1 MSYIDIIKEKARS
14 DRKTI
19 VLPETNDK
27 RTLIAASHIIE
38 EGIANIIMVGN
49 EEKIMDGAGWLE
61 VDLTG
66 VRVIDP
72 TKCEKLDEYV
82 QLLYETRKHKGM
94 TPEKARQILLTDNMT
109 FGVIMVKAN
118 DADGMVAGACHAT
131 ADTLRP
137 ALQILKTA
145 PGVKLVSGF
154 FILDVPNCEYGEHG
168 TFLFADCGLNQDP
181 TAEELA
187 ALAPKVACAGRV
199 MLKRVMGRLTF
210 ATVRDYTGTMQYFV
224 QESTVGEAAY
234 ADFKTLDLGD
244 IVACEGTL
252 MRTQAGDLA
261 IKVTSFRLMAK
272 SLRPMPDKHKGL
284 QDQEFCYRRRYVDLM
299 VNAESRERFIKRSK
313 AIASIRN
320 FMLANDFL
328 EVETPM
334 LHPIPGGANARPFI
348 THHNALNTEMYL
360 RIAPELYLKRLVV
373 GGFERVFEINRNF
386 RNEGID
392 ARHNP
397 EFTMMEFYATYWT
410 YKDQM
415 EFTEALLRHV
425 AREVTGSAIV
435 TYQGMTINFEEPFD
449 KLTPKQAILKYSPEY
464 TESQL
469 MDEDFLKKELKRLG
483 ADEQIDPTL
492 GSLQM
497 ALFDETVEKKL
508 IKPTFI
514 IDYPTEISPLARA
527 SDVNPDITER
537 FELFIAGRETA
548 NGFSELND
556 PDDQAARFRA
566 QVERKGHG
574 DDEAMYYDADYVT
587 ALEYGLPP
595 TAGCGIGIDRFMMLL
610 TDAPTIRDVLLFPAL
625 RPESKN

>member
-1 MSYIDIIKEKARS
+1 MEEK
-14 DRKTI
+14 
-19 VLPETNDK
+19 LNDQMLIRRGK
-27 RTLIAASHIIE
+27 LEKIAALGFEPYGGKYECTHHSEDIH
-38 EGIANIIMVGN
+38 AN
-49 EEKIMDGAGWLE
+49 AAALE
-61 VDLTG
+61 ASG
-66 VRVIDP
+66 
-72 TKCEKLDEYV
+72 E
-82 QLLYETRKHKGM
+82 H
-94 TPEKARQILLTDNMT
+94 
-109 FGVIMVKAN
+109 VK
-118 DADGMVAGACHAT
+118 VAGRIMIIRGHGKT
-131 ADTLRP
+131 AFCTLRDEKGDIQ
-137 ALQILKTA
+137 LYFRKDTVSENEWNLF
-145 PGVKLVSGF
+145 KLV
-154 FILDVPNCEYGEHG
+154 D
-168 TFLFADCGLNQDP
+168 
-181 TAEELA
+181 
-187 ALAPKVACAGRV
+187 
-199 MLKRVMGRLTF
+199 M
-210 ATVRDYTGTMQYFV
+210 
-224 QESTVGEAAY
+224 
-234 ADFKTLDLGD
+234 GD
-244 IVACEGTL
+244 ILGVEGTVFTTHTGETTIRVL
-252 MRTQAGDLA
+252 HFTML
-261 IKVTSFRLMAK
+261 SK
-272 SLRPMPDKHKGL
+272 SLRPLPEKWHGLTDKEQRYRQRYLDLIANPDVRKT
-284 QDQEFCYRRRYVDLM
+284 
-299 VNAESRERFIKRSK
+299 FIKR
-313 AIASIRN
+313 ANMLQAIRN
-320 FMLANDFL
+320 WYTAHGFL
-328 EVETPM
+328 EVETPV
-334 LHPIPGGANARPFI
+334 LQPLYGGANARPFM
-348 THHNALNTEMYL
+348 THFNALDMTMYL